1 MACDVTK
8 GKLEIACKDAAG
20 GYKAVYLANYAEYD
34 FTTSSSDATGH
45 ILTDLGT
52 LTEVY
57 KFAAKNTANTYD
69 QTINS
74 NRDNGT
80 TTYTQVLNLTLTKLT
95 PEMEYQVR
103 MMSLG
108 RPIIFLELNSGEV
121 LALGLENGT
130 EVAGKSAIGGT
141 IDSFAGYQLSAT
153 GTETQPHYFL
163 DESAI
168 SSLKALVS
176 AENLS

>member
-8 GKLEIACKDAAG
+8 GKLDVSCKDAAG
-20 GYKAVYLANYAEYD
+20 GYKAIYLANYGEYD
-34 FTTSSSDATGH
+34 FTTASSEVDGH
-45 ILTDLGT
+45 VLTDLGT

-130 EVAGKSAIGGT
+130 EIAGKSAVGGT
-141 IDSFAGYQLSAT
+141 IDSFAGYQLTAT
-153 GTETQPHYFL
+153 GTEAQPNYFL
-163 DESAI
+163 NASAV

-176 AENLS
+176 VNNL